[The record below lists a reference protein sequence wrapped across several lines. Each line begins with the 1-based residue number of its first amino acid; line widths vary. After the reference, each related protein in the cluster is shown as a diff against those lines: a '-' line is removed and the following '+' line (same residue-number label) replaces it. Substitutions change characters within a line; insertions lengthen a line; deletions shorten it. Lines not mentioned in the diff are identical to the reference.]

1 MADVQK
7 LLKNIL
13 SAVYGKDVR
22 QSIHDAIKQCY
33 YDGKAGGN
41 DLEARDR
48 AAAAEARMDTFT
60 KLAAGSTT
68 GDAELID
75 IRVGLDGKT
84 YANAGTAVRE
94 QIRDTHVIEVSE
106 TEPTRDNTQVWINPK
121 EYESFRLPEIK
132 DDIVN
137 GEDTWSSTKIKSEF
151 SVFSELCESGAKN
164 GIINV
169 NYVDTVN
176 KTDYGISKC
185 TSLLA
190 TPSQAYSNG
199 FIAIGDILVRG
210 FELKAGTTTTNF
222 TLFVFEADG
231 SLVETY
237 SDITPSIEKNVA
249 TFDIPIELQNGQYML
264 IRFLNGNGFYEK
276 IGSSSLKEYQPGTGS
291 LINSPIKLGIE
302 FIYSTKGYKF
312 STSTMKLSDYILP
325 KCFSVEGEY
334 TYIGRWFDKT
344 IDGVSRKCTNADG
357 SGILFK
363 VNGANAINVGL
374 YSITEP
380 AYTPYFAYSI
390 DGAPFIRQKINN
402 TTITLPDNNEHIIWI
417 IVDGMGENDPVP
429 GGKWYGSVGVYFA
442 GITNGTKTALSYS
455 NRNIMFIGDSI
466 VEGINVLGA
475 GANADV
481 NSATNGFA
489 FKTARMLN
497 AVPLMCGYGG
507 TAVLG
512 NSSFHKPIEA
522 IDYNMNGVPVNEQH
536 PDVIV
541 IEHGYNDGTLVT
553 SGAYTST
560 DFTNAYNELID
571 RIKVKYPGVPIVC
584 MIPFKQSLANEIRE
598 CANSRSYCYIIETSD
613 WGVSYTD
620 DAHPNI
626 AGSDIAAVKLAKS
639 IVDIFGNMYFC

>member
-1 MADVQK
+1 
-7 LLKNIL
+7 
-13 SAVYGKDVR
+13 
-22 QSIHDAIKQCY
+22 
-33 YDGKAGGN
+33 
-41 DLEARDR
+41 
-48 AAAAEARMDTFT
+48 
-60 KLAAGSTT
+60 
-68 GDAELID
+68 
-75 IRVGLDGKT
+75 
-84 YANAGTAVRE
+84 
-94 QIRDTHVIEVSE
+94 
-106 TEPTRDNTQVWINPK
+106 
-121 EYESFRLPEIK
+121 
-132 DDIVN
+132 
-137 GEDTWSSTKIKSEF
+137 
-151 SVFSELCESGAKN
+151 
-164 GIINV
+164 
-169 NYVDTVN
+169 
-176 KTDYGISKC
+176 
-185 TSLLA
+185 
-190 TPSQAYSNG
+190 
-199 FIAIGDILVRG
+199 
-210 FELKAGTTTTNF
+210 
-222 TLFVFEADG
+222 
-231 SLVETY
+231 
-237 SDITPSIEKNVA
+237 
-249 TFDIPIELQNGQYML
+249 
-264 IRFLNGNGFYEK
+264 
-276 IGSSSLKEYQPGTGS
+276 
-291 LINSPIKLGIE
+291 
-302 FIYSTKGYKF
+302 
-312 STSTMKLSDYILP
+312 
-325 KCFSVEGEY
+325 
-334 TYIGRWFDKT
+334 
-344 IDGVSRKCTNADG
+344 
-357 SGILFK
+357 LFK